1 MFSLPFL
8 FQKGINK
15 TIQIYTQNAR
25 DAHIV
30 HTPLA
35 LYCKKK
41 QTASHHPLFLRLFS
55 IFHGL
60 AVDYINLTLLRS
72 SYSLAV
78 YGDDILNG
86 CTFFCLD

>member
-35 LYCKKK
+35 LYCKEK
-41 QTASHHPLFLRLFS
+41 AD
-55 IFHGL
+55 GL
-60 AVDYINLTLLRS
+60 TTIR
-72 SYSLAV
+72 
-78 YGDDILNG
+78 
-86 CTFFCLD
+86 FF

>member
-41 QTASHHPLFLRLFS
+41 ADGLTPSAFS
-55 IFHGL
+55 KVIFN
-60 AVDYINLTLLRS
+60 ISRS
-72 SYSLAV
+72 
-78 YGDDILNG
+78 
-86 CTFFCLD
+86 CR

>member
-35 LYCKKK
+35 LYCKK
-41 QTASHHPLFLRLFS
+41 AD
-55 IFHGL
+55 GL
-60 AVDYINLTLLRS
+60 TTIR
-72 SYSLAV
+72 
-78 YGDDILNG
+78 
-86 CTFFCLD
+86 FF